1 MSTREY
7 RDRIYIRKDIILK
20 LVQYGTLNQT
30 ALLSYC
36 GLNLQ
41 KHKEILDEMEEKGLI
56 AKSEEQ
62 WGSKRVINY
71 KATEKGRQFC
81 KMILEPYEALFPR
94 SKSKRRELS
103 FGNDLS

>member
-56 AKSEEQ
+56 AKTEEQ
-62 WGSKRVINY
+62 WGSKRVIIY
-71 KATEKGRQFC
+71 KVTEKGRQFC